1 MWNILYM
8 WNILSFF
15 DGYMDYEDYEA
26 RAGFLGPRAVSKEQP
41 HAVRVEPQGPNMA
54 VAMKPRRI

>member
-1 MWNILYM
+1 M
-8 WNILSFF
+8 
-15 DGYMDYEDYEA
+15 DYEA
-26 RAGFLGPRAVSKEQP
+26 RAGFLGPRAARAVSKEQP